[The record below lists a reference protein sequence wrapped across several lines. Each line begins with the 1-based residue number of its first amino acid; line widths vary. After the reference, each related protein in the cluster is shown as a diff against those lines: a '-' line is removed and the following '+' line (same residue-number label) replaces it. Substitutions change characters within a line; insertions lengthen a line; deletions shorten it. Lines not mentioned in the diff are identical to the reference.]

1 MPTRTT
7 VLSATA
13 LKFQP
18 RRSLRQAGQ
27 RGHHVG
33 RLRYWR
39 RPKHRQP
46 LCGIA
51 WVLVFSCPLLADPPA
66 LAPIHLPAPDLNVS
80 LLQWQ
85 RSQLTRDRALRNQI
99 HTLQDLRGYQ
109 QQVRSRWRQMLGPW
123 PPRTPLNARVTG
135 RLQRNG
141 YTVEKILL
149 ESQPGFFVTLNLYL
163 PRNRAGKFPVVLS
176 PIGHAPLGKAHHTH
190 DNYQARFITLAKSGY
205 VVCVWDPLGQGEREP
220 YGQRTGN
227 HHTVQ
232 GYQCMPSARHFCLY
246 FLWDGI
252 RCLDYLETRPEI
264 DRTRIS
270 CAGCSGGGALTQ
282 YLAALDER
290 ITLAVPTSWIAESTH
305 LTLDRGLHTES
316 WFPGMCD
323 PYGPG
328 TAQLLACIAP
338 RPLLILGNDHDAEF
352 PTDTMARVAE
362 ETAALYRRLGLPHRL
377 RYISVDSPHGFWRPA
392 RAHLYRFL
400 ERHLDGPHVPD
411 PEPPTRTETA
421 ADLFCAPGG
430 QVRNLP
436 GSKTVF
442 DLNRE
447 ALQQLARQ
455 RATRRKQLSS
465 ADYFDFIRNGVL
477 QSAQLTAH
485 SFRRPDWQPRLE
497 IRIPPPAAYAEGCC
511 AYLPGF
517 STPAR
522 LYRNLPS
529 RHLAVVIADD
539 LSVGHA
545 RSSGLAEVGL
555 NVLQLVADQT
565 EDRREIMSGSPR
577 TGRWA
582 LLLRHAA
589 KAVHALP
596 EFRGF
601 SLVAVGEGLNAARAA
616 QFAAISEPGRYQA
629 VIALRGL
636 ADLHSLGH
644 GAAQYHSHQMQP
656 GALRWFDTDD
666 LAAALAPLP
675 QWIGDTRDAR
685 SQALDQNALTQRYRW
700 TTGRYRLR
708 PGPLYLAAG
717 ATKSAQLARWLK
729 LHVPAHNHIRP
740 HNHIRRHHHTRPA
753 TSVQQRKRVSPAH
766 FPAVGSQAG

>member
-1 MPTRTT
+1 MPTGTT
-7 VLSATA
+7 VRPAA
-13 LKFQP
+13 APKFQP
-18 RRSLRQAGQ
+18 PRNLRQAGQ
-27 RGHHVG
+27 RWHRVRRH
-33 RLRYWR
+33 RYR
-39 RPKHRQP
+39 HRTKPCQP
-46 LCGIA
+46 LCCIA
-51 WVLVFSCPLLADPPA
+51 WVLAFSCPLLADPPT
-66 LAPIHLPAPDLNVS
+66 LSPNSLPAPDLNVS

-85 RSQLTRDRALRNQI
+85 RGQLARDQALRMQI
-99 HTLQDLRGYQ
+99 DSLQNLRVYQ
-109 QQVRSRWRQMLGPW
+109 QQVRSQWRQMLGPW
-123 PPRTPLNARVTG
+123 PRRTPLNARCTG
-135 RLQRNG
+135 RLQRDS

-149 ESQPGFFVTLNLYL
+149 ESQPGFFVTVNLYL
-163 PRNRAGKFPVVLS
+163 PRNRTGKLPVVLS
-176 PIGHAPLGKAHHTH
+176 PIGHAPLGKAHHTN

-264 DRTRIS
+264 DRSRIA

-282 YLAALDER
+282 YLAALDDR

-352 PTDTMARVAE
+352 PADSMSRVAE
-362 ETAALYRRLGLPHRL
+362 ETAALYSRLGLAHRL
-377 RYISVDSPHGFWRPA
+377 RYVSVDSPHGFWPPA

-400 ERHLDGPHVPD
+400 ERHLDGPRVPD
-411 PEPPTRTETA
+411 PEPPVRTETA

-455 RATRRKQLSS
+455 RSTRRKQLSS
-465 ADYFDFIRNGVL
+465 VDYFDIIRNGVL
-477 QSAQLTAH
+477 QSARLAAH
-485 SFRRPDWQPRLE
+485 SFSRPGWQPQLQV
-497 IRIPPPAAYAEGCC
+497 RIPPPADYAEGCC

-517 STPAR
+517 STPVR
-522 LYRNLPS
+522 LYRNLSS
-529 RHLAVVIADD
+529 RHLAVVIADN

-545 RSSGLAEVGL
+545 RSSGLAEAGL
-555 NVLQLVADQT
+555 NVLWLVADQT
-565 EDRREIMSGSPR
+565 DDRREIMSGSPR

-582 LLLRHAA
+582 LMFRHAA
-589 KAVHALP
+589 TAVQALP
-596 EFRGF
+596 EFKGI

-616 QFAAISEPGRYQA
+616 QFAAISEPGRYRA

-636 ADLHSLGH
+636 TDLPSLGH
-644 GAAQYHSHQMQP
+644 GVAQFHSYQMQP
-656 GALRWFDTDD
+656 GALRWFDADD

-685 SQALDQNALTQRYRW
+685 LQILDQKTLSDRYRW
-700 TTGRYRLR
+700 TTTRYRSR
-708 PGPLYLAAG
+708 SGPLHLAAG
-717 ATKSAQLARWLK
+717 TTGSPQLARWLK
-729 LHVPAHNHIRP
+729 QHVPAH
-740 HNHIRRHHHTRPA
+740 HNEL
-753 TSVQQRKRVSPAH
+753 Q
-766 FPAVGSQAG
+766 PAVDSP